1 MITDLNGWEI
11 LLIIIAVII
20 AFGLIAYA
28 AILIKRWLIRR
39 YKQFISNFIQ
49 RTIELENRIKIRNDI
64 IRWYQNSLSSR
75 NAIALAYSTKPKN
88 WYHNKIIENG
98 NTAKE
103 YNAFKLYLKQS
114 EKTKDD
120 LESITDWATIYD
132 IITKLALF
140 LIPPL
145 TLIFSKEL
153 GNYLS
158 FFLLA
163 ISSVVLV
170 LNWII
175 EIIKM
180 DSEEIQKLIENLTIK
195 ESDIRLPNGN
205 LLAKDQLY
213 GPYIWNKSLCNP
225 STISMFLIMLY
236 LKKLFPITFDKMSKK
251 SMQVSHSYMKTLKK
265 HVSSHSRIE
274 LAIFSLKKWV
284 WGDKQ
289 K

>member
-88 WYHNKIIENG
+88 WYYIKIIENG

-103 YNAFKLYLKQS
+103 YNAFKLYLKRS

-120 LESITDWATIYD
+120 LESITDWATIFD

-145 TLIFSKEL
+145 TLIFSKDL

-195 ESDIRLPNGN
+195 ESDICLPNGN
-205 LLAKDQLY
+205 LLPKDQLY
-213 GPYIWNKSLCNP
+213 GPFIWNKSLCNP
-225 STISMFLIMLY
+225 STISIFLIMLY
-236 LKKLFPITFDKMSKK
+236 LKKLFPITFDRMLKK
-251 SMQVSHSYMKTLKK
+251 SMQVSHSYMKTVKK
-265 HVSSHSRIE
+265 PVSSLSRIE

-284 WGDKQ
+284 GRDKQ